1 MDPPCVAGLDRVLS
15 PAMSENAIGYQLEGT
30 VATLRFDDGK
40 ANALSPVA
48 IDGLSTGLDR
58 AEKEAEAVLLSG
70 RQGRFS
76 AGFDLSTMKAGPDA
90 ARSMVSAGAEL
101 LLRLYE
107 SPLPVVTACS
117 GHALAMGAVLL
128 LGSDFRIGA
137 AGDFKIGLNE
147 VSIRMTLPVFAVEI
161 ARDRLSKR
169 HFQRSVI
176 LAEIYT
182 PEEAVNAGYL
192 DRIVPA
198 ESLAE
203 EAMAEAARL
212 AALPRRAFSET
223 KQRVRGASVERIRR
237 FLAEE
242 KRSWD
247 GASS

>member
-1 MDPPCVAGLDRVLS
+1 
-15 PAMSENAIGYQLEGT
+15 MSENPIGYQLQGT

-48 IDGLSTGLDR
+48 IDGLNAGLDR
-58 AEKEAEAVLLSG
+58 AAKEAGAVLLTG
-70 RQGRFS
+70 RPGRFS

-90 ARSMVSAGAEL
+90 VRGLVSSGAEL

-107 SPLPVVTACS
+107 SPLPIVMACS

-128 LGSDFRIGA
+128 LGSDFRIGV

-161 ARDRLSKR
+161 ARDRLSRR

-182 PEEAVNAGYL
+182 PEGAMDAGYL
-192 DRIVPA
+192 DRIVPP
-198 ESLAE
+198 EHLAE

-237 FLAEE
+237 SLVEE
-242 KRSWD
+242 MRSWD
-247 GASS
+247 GAGS